1 MDEYR
6 TKAVIDAN
14 KGVTNVLESETIHT
28 DLANV
33 YDKIYNTLKAHFG
46 PYSKF
51 AVLIDPSDVL
61 ADPVFT
67 TDGINI
73 VRAIEFASPMEEE
86 VKKMVAYIGT
96 RMETAV
102 GDGTT
107 SAMMFTCAVLKKLM
121 THLYSNE
128 YEHFSLNELR
138 REYDNIV
145 AHIERYI
152 PLWKENIFPDKMR
165 CIVSCLHRLIRR
177 HMVML
182 N

>member
-67 TDGINI
+67 KDGINI
-73 VRAIEFASPMEEE
+73 VSKDILN
-86 VKKMVAYIGT
+86 VK
-96 RMETAV
+96 
-102 GDGTT
+102 
-107 SAMMFTCAVLKKLM
+107 FT
-121 THLYSNE
+121 
-128 YEHFSLNELR
+128 
-138 REYDNIV
+138 I
-145 AHIERYI
+145 
-152 PLWKENIFPDKMR
+152 
-165 CIVSCLHRLIRR
+165 CL
-177 HMVML
+177 
-182 N
+182 